1 MAALLGEPMTEGAMG
16 APGLIRPRPNNVE
29 MG

>member
-1 MAALLGEPMTEGAMG
+1 MAALLGEPMTEGSMG
-16 APGLIRPRPNNVE
+16 APGLFSAGHNVE